1 MTVFSVYGSN
11 GFIGSEY
18 CNLFNNH
25 IPILREQDEPET
37 NDLLYFIST
46 THNYHVFDD
55 MTLDVDTNLIK
66 LLNVLKS
73 CRAKYDKDFTFNFI
87 SSWFVYGKTDDLPAK
102 EDSVCNPKGFYS
114 ITKRAAE
121 QLIISYC
128 ETFDI
133 KYRILRLCNVYSDY
147 DKKSSKQR
155 NALQYLITEVVKG
168 NDINLYDQGQ
178 TIRDFLH
185 VKDICRAIKLAIDSD
200 NTINNVINIGSG
212 VPTKFI
218 DVMNYVKNKT
228 NSPSKF
234 NFIDPPDFHKVVQI
248 KDMYLETSLL
258 KSLGFIQS
266 IDIYEG
272 VDKLIENIQYDPIW

>member
-73 CRAKYDKDFTFNFI
+73 CRTKYDKDFTFNFI

-168 NDINLYDQGQ
+168 NDINLYNRGEN
-178 TIRDFLH
+178 IRDFLH
-185 VKDICRAIKLAIDSD
+185 VKDACRAIKLTIGSD
-200 NTINNVINIGSG
+200 KTINNTINIGSG

-228 NSPSKF
+228 NSPSNF
-234 NFIDPPDFHKVVQI
+234 NFIDPPHFHKVVQVR
-248 KDMYLETSLL
+248 DMYLETSFL

>member
-1 MTVFSVYGSN
+1 MTVLSVYGSN

-73 CRAKYDKDFTFNFI
+73 CRKKYDKDFTFNFI

-168 NDINLYDQGQ
+168 NDINLYNRGEN
-178 TIRDFLH
+178 IRDFLH
-185 VKDICRAIKLAIDSD
+185 VKDVCRAIKLTIDSD
-200 NTINNVINIGSG
+200 KTINNIINIGSG

-228 NSPSKF
+228 NSPSNF
-234 NFIDPPDFHKVVQI
+234 NSIDPPHFHKVVQVR
-248 KDMYLETSLL
+248 DMYLETSFL

-266 IDIYEG
+266 IDIHEG